1 MEQWEINGVTLEYI
15 DETHTYIADGIIVP
29 SITQMLKVKFGGKY
43 NGVSKATLEN
53 AARKGT
59 EVHEAIERY
68 CRSGEESDLKEVR
81 NFKFL
86 QKQYR
91 FDVADNEIPVILFR
105 DGEPIAAGRLDLVL
119 VYRSWEPIY
128 GLGDIKRTA
137 TFDKEYLAYQLNLY
151 RIAYM
156 QSYGGKIEFL
166 RGIHLRDD
174 VRKYVGIPINE
185 AAALELV
192 DLYFKE
198 VNNDE
203 Y

>member
-1 MEQWEINGVTLEYI
+1 MEINKHTLEYI
-15 DETHTYIADGIIVP
+15 DDTHTYIVDGVIVP

-53 AARKGT
+53 AANKGT

-68 CRSGEESDLKEVR
+68 CRNGEESDLKEVR

-86 QKQYR
+86 QKRYG
-91 FDVADNEIPVILFR
+91 FSLSKNEVPVILFK
-105 DGEPIAAGRLDLVL
+105 DNEPIAAGRLDLVL
-119 VYRSWEPIY
+119 YKDVY

-137 TFDKEYLAYQLNLY
+137 TLDKNYLAYQLNLY

-156 QSYGGKIEFL
+156 QCYGGKIDFL
-166 RGIHLRDD
+166 RGVHLRDD
-174 VRKYVGIPINE
+174 TRKYVDIPINE
-185 AAALELV
+185 AAAWEIV

-198 VNNDE
+198 VNNDKE
-203 Y
+203 